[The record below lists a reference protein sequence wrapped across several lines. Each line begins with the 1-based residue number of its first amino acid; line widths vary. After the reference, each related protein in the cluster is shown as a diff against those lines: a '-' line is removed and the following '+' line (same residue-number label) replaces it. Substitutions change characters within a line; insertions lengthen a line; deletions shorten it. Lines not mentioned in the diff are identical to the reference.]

1 MTVVTDAERE
11 AMARMMAIMNG
22 EAPPTPRA
30 NGNQMVTESLST
42 EGGPG
47 SPSQAEIHAMARVL
61 ENLNKVANEVIME
74 SNPDTKLAVHT
85 RRDSNSVSVGEYK
98 IEIHLNE
105 QRAAGKQY
113 YSIEHSNTGI
123 VIANDITLYEVAL
136 AAVKM
141 LNNHKYVNN
150 PTVRR
155 LFELD
160 DHYTSCKIDAV
171 SCRQAQKRAEKRGDM
186 IKEDIYATKFQKA
199 LDTAGGI
206 KRDIKAILEDASKN
220 NR

>member
-1 MTVVTDAERE
+1 MAVVTDAERE

-22 EAPPTPRA
+22 ETPPP
-30 NGNQMVTESLST
+30 LST
-42 EGGPG
+42 GSQMIAENYSTDGGPG
-47 SPSQAEIHAMARVL
+47 NPSQAEINAMARVL
-61 ENLNKVANEVIME
+61 ETLSKVTNEVIME
-74 SNPDTKLAVHT
+74 SSQDEKLSVKT
-85 RRDSNSVSVGEYK
+85 RRDTNSVSVGEYK

-113 YSIEHSNTGI
+113 YSIEHTGTGTI
-123 VIANDITLYEVAL
+123 IADDITLYEVAL

-160 DHYTSCKIDAV
+160 DHYTSCKIDAM
-171 SCRQAQKRAEKRGDM
+171 SSKQAQKRAEQRGDM

-199 LDTAGGI
+199 LDTAGSI
-206 KRDIKAILEDASKN
+206 KRDIKAILEDASKA

>member
-1 MTVVTDAERE
+1 MTIVVTDAERE
-11 AMARMMAIMNG
+11 AMARMLAIMNG
-22 EAPPTPRA
+22 ETPPAPSSS
-30 NGNQMVTESLST
+30 QMVTESLST

-61 ENLNKVANEVIME
+61 ESLNKVTGEVIME
-74 SNPDTKLAVHT
+74 SSPDDKLAVTT
-85 RRDSNSVSVGEYK
+85 RRHKTGVSVGEYK

-113 YSIEHSNTGI
+113 YSIEHTGTGT

-141 LNNHKYVNN
+141 LNNNNYVNN

-160 DHYTSCKIDAV
+160 DHYTSCKIDAM
-171 SCRQAQKRAEKRGDM
+171 SSKQAQKRAEQRRDM

-199 LDTAGGI
+199 LDTAGVI
-206 KRDIKAILEDASKN
+206 KRDIKKILEDASKTY
-220 NR
+220 R

>member
-1 MTVVTDAERE
+1 MTIVVTDAERE
-11 AMARMMAIMNG
+11 AMARMLAIMNG
-22 EAPPTPRA
+22 ETPPAPSSS
-30 NGNQMVTESLST
+30 QMVTESLST

-61 ENLNKVANEVIME
+61 ESLNKVTGEVIME
-74 SNPDTKLAVHT
+74 SSPDDKLAVTT
-85 RRDSNSVSVGEYK
+85 RRHKTGVSVGEYK

-113 YSIEHSNTGI
+113 YSIEHTGTGT

-141 LNNHKYVNN
+141 LNNNNYVNN

-155 LFELD
+155 LIELD
-160 DHYTSCKIDAV
+160 DHYTSCKIDAM
-171 SCRQAQKRAEKRGDM
+171 SSKQAQKRAEQRHDM

-199 LDTAGGI
+199 LDTAGVI
-206 KRDIKAILEDASKN
+206 KRDIKKILEDASKTY
-220 NR
+220 R

>member
-22 EAPPTPRA
+22 ETPPPTQSSGSQLVA
-30 NGNQMVTESLST
+30 ESLST

-47 SPSQAEIHAMARVL
+47 SPSQAEVHAMANVLKSLSRVT
-61 ENLNKVANEVIME
+61 NEVIME
-74 SNPDTKLAVHT
+74 SNADTKLAVHT
-85 RRDSNSVSVGEYK
+85 RRDSSSVSVGEYK

-113 YSIEHSNTGI
+113 YSIEHSGTGT

-160 DHYTSCKIDAV
+160 DHYTSCKIDAM
-171 SCRQAQKRAEKRGDM
+171 SSKQAQKRAEQRGDM

-199 LDTAGGI
+199 LDTAGSI

-220 NR
+220 HR

>member
-22 EAPPTPRA
+22 ETPPPAHATGS
-30 NGNQMVTESLST
+30 NMVTESLST

-47 SPSQAEIHAMARVL
+47 SPSQAEVHAMAKVL
-61 ENLNKVANEVIME
+61 QSLNKVTNEVIME
-74 SNPDTKLAVHT
+74 SSPDEKLAVHT
-85 RRDSNSVSVGEYK
+85 RREPNGVSVGEYK

-113 YSIEHSNTGI
+113 YSIEHSGTGI

-171 SCRQAQKRAEKRGDM
+171 SSKQAQRRAEKRGDQ

-199 LDTAGGI
+199 LDTAGSI
-206 KRDIKAILEDASKN
+206 KRDIKTILEDASKA

>member
-1 MTVVTDAERE
+1 MTIVVTDAERD

-22 EAPPTPRA
+22 ETPPAPSSS
-30 NGNQMVTESLST
+30 QMVTESLST

-61 ENLNKVANEVIME
+61 ESLSKVTGEVIME
-74 SNPDTKLAVHT
+74 SSPDDKLAVTT
-85 RRDSNSVSVGEYK
+85 RRHKTGVSVGEYK

-113 YSIEHSNTGI
+113 YSIEHTGTGT

-141 LNNHKYVNN
+141 LNNNNYVNN

-160 DHYTSCKIDAV
+160 DHYTSCKIDAM
-171 SCRQAQKRAEKRGDM
+171 SSKQAQKRAEQRCDM

-199 LDTAGGI
+199 LDTAGLI
-206 KRDIKAILEDASKN
+206 KRDIKKILEDASKTY
-220 NR
+220 R

>member
-22 EAPPTPRA
+22 EAPPAPRA

-47 SPSQAEIHAMARVL
+47 SPSQAEVHAMARVL
-61 ENLNKVANEVIME
+61 ENLNKVTNEVIME
-74 SNPDTKLAVHT
+74 SSADEKLAVRT
-85 RRDSNSVSVGEYK
+85 RRDTSSVSVGEYK

-105 QRAAGKQY
+105 QRAAGKQD
-113 YSIEHSNTGI
+113 YSIEHSSTGI

-160 DHYTSCKIDAV
+160 DHYTSCKIDAM
-171 SCRQAQKRAEKRGDM
+171 SSKQAQKRAEQRGDM

-199 LDTAGGI
+199 LDTAGSI
-206 KRDIKAILEDASKN
+206 KRDIKAILEDASKA

>member
-22 EAPPTPRA
+22 ETPPPAHATGS
-30 NGNQMVTESLST
+30 NMVTESLST

-47 SPSQAEIHAMARVL
+47 SPSQAEIHAMAKVL
-61 ENLNKVANEVIME
+61 QSLNKVTNEVIME
-74 SNPDTKLAVHT
+74 SSPDEKLAVHT
-85 RRDSNSVSVGEYK
+85 RREPNSVSVGEYK

-113 YSIEHSNTGI
+113 YSIEHSSTGI

-160 DHYTSCKIDAV
+160 DHYTSCKIDAM
-171 SCRQAQKRAEKRGDM
+171 SSKQAQKRAAHRGDQ

-199 LDTAGGI
+199 LDTAGSI
-206 KRDIKAILEDASKN
+206 KRDIKTILEDASKA

>member
-1 MTVVTDAERE
+1 MTVVTDAERD

-22 EAPPTPRA
+22 EAPPPSTS
-30 NGNQMVTESLST
+30 GSSMVTESYST

-47 SPSQAEIHAMARVL
+47 SPSQAEIHAMAKVL
-61 ENLNKVANEVIME
+61 ENLNKVTNQVIME

-113 YSIEHSNTGI
+113 YSIEHSGTGI

-160 DHYTSCKIDAV
+160 DHYTSCKIDAM
-171 SCRQAQKRAEKRGDM
+171 SSKQAQKRAEQRGDM
-186 IKEDIYATKFQKA
+186 IKEDIYAVKFQKA
-199 LDTAGGI
+199 LDTAGSI
-206 KRDIKAILEDASKN
+206 KRDIKAILEDAGKA

>member
-1 MTVVTDAERE
+1 MTIVVTDAERE
-11 AMARMMAIMNG
+11 AMARMLAIMNG
-22 EAPPTPRA
+22 ETPPAPSSS
-30 NGNQMVTESLST
+30 QMVTESLST

-61 ENLNKVANEVIME
+61 ESLNKVTGEVIME
-74 SNPDTKLAVHT
+74 SSPDDKLAVTT
-85 RRDSNSVSVGEYK
+85 RRHKTGVSVGEYK

-113 YSIEHSNTGI
+113 YSIEHTGTGT

-141 LNNHKYVNN
+141 LNNNNYVNN

-160 DHYTSCKIDAV
+160 DHYTSCKIDAM
-171 SCRQAQKRAEKRGDM
+171 SSKQAQKRAEQRHDM

-199 LDTAGGI
+199 LDTAGVI
-206 KRDIKAILEDASKN
+206 KRDIKKILEDASKTY
-220 NR
+220 R

>member
-1 MTVVTDAERE
+1 MTIVVTDAERE
-11 AMARMMAIMNG
+11 AMARMLAIMNG
-22 EAPPTPRA
+22 ETPPAPSSS
-30 NGNQMVTESLST
+30 QMVTESLST

-61 ENLNKVANEVIME
+61 ESLNKVTGEVIME
-74 SNPDTKLAVHT
+74 SSPDDKLAVTT
-85 RRDSNSVSVGEYK
+85 RRHKTGVSVGEYK

-113 YSIEHSNTGI
+113 YSIEHTGTGT

-141 LNNHKYVNN
+141 LNNNNYVNN

-160 DHYTSCKIDAV
+160 DHYTSCKIDAM
-171 SCRQAQKRAEKRGDM
+171 SSKQAQKRAEQRHDM

-199 LDTAGGI
+199 LDTAGLI
-206 KRDIKAILEDASKN
+206 KRDIKKILEDASKTY
-220 NR
+220 R

>member
-1 MTVVTDAERE
+1 MAVVTDAERE

-22 EAPPTPRA
+22 ETPPPSSSGSQTI
-30 NGNQMVTESLST
+30 TESLSND
-42 EGGPG
+42 GGPG

-61 ENLNKVANEVIME
+61 DSLNKVTNEVIME
-74 SNPDTKLAVHT
+74 SSPDDKLAAKT
-85 RRDSNSVSVGEYK
+85 RRDTTGVSVGEYK

-113 YSIEHSNTGI
+113 YSVEHTGTGT

-136 AAVKM
+136 ATVKM

-160 DHYTSCKIDAV
+160 DHYTSCKIDAM
-171 SCRQAQKRAEKRGDM
+171 SSKQAQKRAAQRGDM

-199 LDTAGGI
+199 LDTAGTV
-206 KRDIKAILEDASKN
+206 KRDIKAILEDASKA

>member
-1 MTVVTDAERE
+1 MTVVTDAERD

-22 EAPPTPRA
+22 EAPPLPSTSA
-30 NGNQMVTESLST
+30 QMVTESLST

-47 SPSQAEIHAMARVL
+47 SPSQAEVHAMARVL
-61 ENLNKVANEVIME
+61 ENLNKVTNEVIME
-74 SNPDTKLAVHT
+74 SSSDEKLAVRT
-85 RRDSNSVSVGEYK
+85 RRDSNTVSVGEYK

-113 YSIEHSNTGI
+113 YSIEHSGTGM

-141 LNNHKYVNN
+141 LNNNKYVNN
-150 PTVRR
+150 PKVRR

-160 DHYTSCKIDAV
+160 DHYTSCKIDAM
-171 SCRQAQKRAEKRGDM
+171 SSKQAQKRAEQRGDM

-199 LDTAGGI
+199 LDTAGSI
-206 KRDIKAILEDASKN
+206 KRDIKAILEDASKA

>member
-1 MTVVTDAERE
+1 MTIVVTDAERE
-11 AMARMMAIMNG
+11 AMARMLAIMNG
-22 EAPPTPRA
+22 ETPPAPSSS
-30 NGNQMVTESLST
+30 QMVTESLST

-61 ENLNKVANEVIME
+61 ESLNKVTGEVIME
-74 SNPDTKLAVHT
+74 SSPDDKLAVNT
-85 RRDSNSVSVGEYK
+85 RRHKTGVSVGEYK

-113 YSIEHSNTGI
+113 YSIEHTGTGT

-141 LNNHKYVNN
+141 LNNNNYVNN

-160 DHYTSCKIDAV
+160 DHYTSCKIDAM
-171 SCRQAQKRAEKRGDM
+171 SSKQAQKRAEQRHDM

-199 LDTAGGI
+199 LDTAGVI
-206 KRDIKAILEDASKN
+206 KRDIKKILEDASKTY
-220 NR
+220 R

>member
-22 EAPPTPRA
+22 ETPPPTSGSA
-30 NGNQMVTESLST
+30 MVTESYST

-61 ENLNKVANEVIME
+61 ENLNKVTNEVIME
-74 SNPDTKLAVHT
+74 SSSDEKLAVRT
-85 RRDSNSVSVGEYK
+85 RRDSNTVSVGEYK

-113 YSIEHSNTGI
+113 YSIEHSGTGTI
-123 VIANDITLYEVAL
+123 IANDITLYEVAL

-150 PTVRR
+150 PKVRR

-160 DHYTSCKIDAV
+160 DHYTSCKIDAM
-171 SCRQAQKRAEKRGDM
+171 SSKQAQKRAEQRGDM

-199 LDTAGGI
+199 LDTAGSI
-206 KRDIKAILEDASKN
+206 KRDIKAILEDASKA

>member
-1 MTVVTDAERE
+1 MTIVVTDAERE
-11 AMARMMAIMNG
+11 AMARMLAIMNG
-22 EAPPTPRA
+22 ETPPAPSSS
-30 NGNQMVTESLST
+30 QMVTESLST

-61 ENLNKVANEVIME
+61 ESLNKVTGEVIME
-74 SNPDTKLAVHT
+74 SSPDDKLAVTT
-85 RRDSNSVSVGEYK
+85 RRHKTGVSVGEYK

-113 YSIEHSNTGI
+113 YSIEHTGTGTI
-123 VIANDITLYEVAL
+123 IANDITLYEVAL

-141 LNNHKYVNN
+141 LNNNNYVNN

-160 DHYTSCKIDAV
+160 DHYTSCKIDAM
-171 SCRQAQKRAEKRGDM
+171 SSKQAQKRAEQRHDM

-199 LDTAGGI
+199 LDTAGVI
-206 KRDIKAILEDASKN
+206 KRDIKKILEDASKTY
-220 NR
+220 R

>member
-22 EAPPTPRA
+22 ETPPPAPT
-30 NGNQMVTESLST
+30 GSQMVTESLST

-47 SPSQAEIHAMARVL
+47 SPSQAEIHAMAKVL
-61 ENLNKVANEVIME
+61 ESLSKVTNEVIME
-74 SNPDTKLAVHT
+74 SSPDERLAVKT

-98 IEIHLNE
+98 IEIYLNE

-113 YSIEHSNTGI
+113 YSIQHTGTGT
-123 VIANDITLYEVAL
+123 VIADDITLYEVAL

-141 LNNHKYVNN
+141 LNSNKYVNN

-160 DHYTSCKIDAV
+160 DRYTSCKIDAM
-171 SCRQAQKRAEKRGDM
+171 SSKQAQKRAEKRGDM

-199 LDTAGGI
+199 LDTAGAI
-206 KRDIKAILEDASKN
+206 KRDIKAILEDASKA

>member
-1 MTVVTDAERE
+1 MTIVVTDAERE
-11 AMARMMAIMNG
+11 AMARMLAIMNG
-22 EAPPTPRA
+22 ETPPAPSSS
-30 NGNQMVTESLST
+30 QMVTESLST

-61 ENLNKVANEVIME
+61 ESLNKVTGEVIME
-74 SNPDTKLAVHT
+74 SSPDDKLAVTT
-85 RRDSNSVSVGEYK
+85 RRHKTGVSVGEYK

-113 YSIEHSNTGI
+113 YSIEHTGTGT

-141 LNNHKYVNN
+141 LNNNNYVNN

-160 DHYTSCKIDAV
+160 DHYTSCKIDAM
-171 SCRQAQKRAEKRGDM
+171 SSKQAQKRAEQRRDM

-199 LDTAGGI
+199 LDTAGLI
-206 KRDIKAILEDASKN
+206 KRDIKKILEDASKTY
-220 NR
+220 R

>member
-1 MTVVTDAERE
+1 MTIVVTDAERE
-11 AMARMMAIMNG
+11 AMARMLAIMNG
-22 EAPPTPRA
+22 ETPPAPSSS
-30 NGNQMVTESLST
+30 QMVTESLST

-61 ENLNKVANEVIME
+61 ESLNKVTGEVIME
-74 SNPDTKLAVHT
+74 SSPDDKLAVNT
-85 RRDSNSVSVGEYK
+85 RRHKTGVSVGEYK

-113 YSIEHSNTGI
+113 YSIEHTGTGT

-141 LNNHKYVNN
+141 LNNNNYVNN

-160 DHYTSCKIDAV
+160 DHYTSCKIDAM
-171 SCRQAQKRAEKRGDM
+171 SSKQAQQRAEKRRDM

-199 LDTAGGI
+199 LDTAGVI
-206 KRDIKAILEDASKN
+206 KRDIKKILEDASKTY
-220 NR
+220 R

>member
-22 EAPPTPRA
+22 ETPPPARA
-30 NGNQMVTESLST
+30 SGSTMVTENLST

-47 SPSQAEIHAMARVL
+47 SPSQAEVHAMAKVL
-61 ENLNKVANEVIME
+61 ESLSKVTNEVIME
-74 SNPDTKLAVHT
+74 SSPDEKLAVHT
-85 RRDSNSVSVGEYK
+85 RREPNSVSVGEYK

-113 YSIEHSNTGI
+113 YSIEHSGTGI

-141 LNNHKYVNN
+141 LNNHRYVNN

-171 SCRQAQKRAEKRGDM
+171 SSKHAQRRAEKRGDQ

-199 LDTAGGI
+199 LDTAGAI
-206 KRDIKAILEDASKN
+206 KRDIKSILEDASKA